1 MANDLLGVSVT
12 GLKVSQTALRTVGHN
27 IANAGTEGYSRQRID
42 PVTNPAVLMGRNYVG
57 SGANVNSVERIV
69 NGFVTEQM
77 RADSALF
84 NDLETY
90 FNQISQLD
98 NLLSD
103 ESTGLGAGLNS
114 FFSAMQNGADDPTS
128 IPARQLIISESEN
141 LADRFNS
148 IHERLRVIGNG
159 VESGMEVAVSQINV
173 LAKNI
178 AQLNLQI
185 ANAMGATNQQP
196 NDLLDQ
202 RDLAVKELS
211 SLVSVQVFDEGN
223 GQINVSIGTG
233 QTLVIGKQARQLE
246 LANGAGNVADK
257 DVVFFDGKTRQV
269 VTDVING
276 GKLGGLIRFRDDT
289 MTSIYN
295 QLGRV
300 AVVMADTFNQ
310 VHQQGVDL
318 DGEFGGLFFYDIN
331 AEDLARGRVIGNA
344 NNTAPNDR
352 QLALYIEDSAL
363 VTSSDYEISMSS
375 GGFFR
380 VTRLEDGAEV
390 ANGLLN
396 GQLPRSITFDGME
409 LELQRGSFQPGDK
422 FLIQPTRYASRD
434 FHTSVSA
441 PRDIAFASPLVTDAA
456 LGNRGSGTISAGEI
470 LSLKDADGNALPLFA
485 DAGAMSPPLIVV
497 FNTPYSYDILDNSDP
512 GNPVHLNPP
521 LRDQR
526 YVPGVTQNLFPA
538 VPGSTQVST
547 NGDMVG
553 LPEGRAA
560 VTQAALLTA
569 GSPPD
574 FSLTDFSGLADQFSF
589 DVTVSGTPGGAD
601 DGVFSVTVS
610 GSALQD
616 EQALVTHLNAQL
628 ATSDVAAYIADDGSV
643 AFRLRSPGYGNL
655 SLDNYSGGVP
665 GQANNLLGFDIEGST
680 YTTVGN
686 ADGVAGSGSLT
697 NGYPA
702 EMITISRPPVV
713 PGGKPVAVNLF
724 TSQNT
729 SAKELANLLSSQP
742 GVEAN
747 AFNYVEVSDLQL
759 TGTAPLQISLNG
771 ENLLGYSVDSV
782 TGEAALSSAVP
793 NPATDPDG
801 FYDYVAARIN
811 ENPNLKKIGI
821 HAVAGEDA
829 LTGARELRIYSSE
842 GDDLQV
848 SLTAV
853 AGDTLNIGDGD
864 SSPLVLTGA
873 GNSVSSQILV
883 GGRLDVTFD
892 EGITMSG
899 FPPDSMIFGNSRA
912 ADFAQANYLGIQASI
927 SGTPQAGDRFTLD
940 FNRDAAMDSRNA
952 LKLVDL
958 QHAKAASGG
967 GATFSQM
974 YGSLVESVGIETS
987 SAKIN
992 RNAAEQVLQQSEE
1005 LRNSISGVNL
1015 DEEAADL
1022 IRFEQL
1028 FSANAQVISVARDI
1042 FDRLI
1047 SSF

>member
-57 SGANVNSVERIV
+57 SGVNVNSVDRIV

-77 RADSALF
+77 RSDSALF

-103 ESTGLGAGLNS
+103 ESTGLGASLNT

-148 IHERLRVIGNG
+148 IHDRLRVIGNG
-159 VESGMEVAVSQINV
+159 VDSGMEVAVSQINV

-185 ANAMGATNQQP
+185 ANTMGTTNQQP

-202 RDLAVKELS
+202 RDLAIKELS

-223 GQINVSIGTG
+223 GQVNVSIGTG

-246 LANGAGNVADK
+246 LTNSAGNAAKK
-257 DVVFFDGKTRQV
+257 DVVFFDGNTRQV

-344 NNTAPNDR
+344 NNAAPADR
-352 QLALYIEDSAL
+352 QLALYIEDSSL
-363 VTSSDYEISMSS
+363 VTSSDYEVSMSS

-380 VTRLEDGAEV
+380 VTRLEDGTEV
-390 ANGLLN
+390 AKGLLN
-396 GQLPRSITFDGME
+396 GQLPSSITFDGME

-422 FLIQPTRYASRD
+422 FLVQPTRYASRD

-456 LGNRGSGTISAGEI
+456 LGNRGSGAISAGEI
-470 LSLKDADGNALPLFA
+470 LSLKDVNGNPLPLFA
-485 DAGAMSPPLIVV
+485 DAGTMSPPLIVV

-526 YVPGVTQNLFPA
+526 YVPGVTQNLFPSI
-538 VPGSTQVST
+538 PGSTQVST

-560 VTQAALLTA
+560 ITQAALLTA

-643 AFRLRSPGYGNL
+643 AFRLRSPGYGDI

-680 YTTVGN
+680 YTTLGN
-686 ADGVAGSGSLT
+686 ADGIAGSGSLT

-702 EMITISRPPVV
+702 EMFTITRPSAT
-713 PGGKPVAVNLF
+713 PGGKPVSVNVF
-724 TSQNT
+724 TPQNA
-729 SAKELANLLSSQP
+729 SAKELANVLSSQP

-747 AFNYVEVSDLQL
+747 AFNYLEMSDLQL
-759 TGTAPLQISLNG
+759 TRTAPLQLRLNG
-771 ENLLGYSVDSV
+771 EDLLAYTADPV
-782 TGEAALSSAVP
+782 TGAAGLASAVP
-793 NPATDPDG
+793 DPATDPDG

-811 ENPNLKKIGI
+811 ENANLQKIGI

-848 SLTAV
+848 SLTAA

-899 FPPDSMIFGNSRA
+899 FPPDSMIFGNTRA

-940 FNRDAAMDSRNA
+940 FNRDGAMDSRNA

-958 QHAKAASGG
+958 QHAKTAGA
-967 GATFSQM
+967 GATFSQI
-974 YGSLVESVGIETS
+974 YGGLVESVGIDTS

-1047 SSF
+1047 GAF